1 MDNNKK
7 LSEPVEEERWALKEV
22 NTMKNPLAV
31 QILAL
36 SIQILALVVILL
48 KKYTLNVYFPV
59 YNVQTIS
66 SERGLLCMSFSNSLL
81 EQIFGSVFVC
91 MAI

>member
-7 LSEPVEEERWALKEV
+7 PSGPVEKERWALKEV
-22 NTMKNPLAV
+22 NPMKNPLAV

-48 KKYTLNVYFPV
+48 KK
-59 YNVQTIS
+59 
-66 SERGLLCMSFSNSLL
+66 
-81 EQIFGSVFVC
+81 
-91 MAI
+91 

>member
-7 LSEPVEEERWALKEV
+7 SSGPVEKERWALKEV

-48 KKYTLNVYFPV
+48 EIN
-59 YNVQTIS
+59 
-66 SERGLLCMSFSNSLL
+66 MDAA
-81 EQIFGSVFVC
+81 
-91 MAI
+91 AIKIAIKL

>member
-7 LSEPVEEERWALKEV
+7 PSEPVEEERWALKEV

-48 KKYTLNVYFPV
+48 KKCRADRDADRKDQRLTGP
-59 YNVQTIS
+59 
-66 SERGLLCMSFSNSLL
+66 
-81 EQIFGSVFVC
+81 
-91 MAI
+91 

>member
-1 MDNNKK
+1 MKDSKK
-7 LSEPVEEERWALKEV
+7 PGGPVEKERWALKEV

-48 KKYTLNVYFPV
+48 KK
-59 YNVQTIS
+59 
-66 SERGLLCMSFSNSLL
+66 
-81 EQIFGSVFVC
+81 
-91 MAI
+91 

>member
-7 LSEPVEEERWALKEV
+7 PSEPSEAERWTLKEV
-22 NTMKNPLAV
+22 NTMKNPLAI

-48 KKYTLNVYFPV
+48 KK
-59 YNVQTIS
+59 
-66 SERGLLCMSFSNSLL
+66 
-81 EQIFGSVFVC
+81 
-91 MAI
+91 

>member
-1 MDNNKK
+1 MDNHKK
-7 LSEPVEEERWALKEV
+7 PSEPAEEERRALKEV

-48 KKYTLNVYFPV
+48 KK
-59 YNVQTIS
+59 
-66 SERGLLCMSFSNSLL
+66 
-81 EQIFGSVFVC
+81 
-91 MAI
+91 

>member
-7 LSEPVEEERWALKEV
+7 SSGPVEKERWALKEV

-48 KKYTLNVYFPV
+48 KK
-59 YNVQTIS
+59 
-66 SERGLLCMSFSNSLL
+66 
-81 EQIFGSVFVC
+81 
-91 MAI
+91 

>member
-7 LSEPVEEERWALKEV
+7 PSGPVGKERWSLKEV

-48 KKYTLNVYFPV
+48 KK
-59 YNVQTIS
+59 
-66 SERGLLCMSFSNSLL
+66 
-81 EQIFGSVFVC
+81 
-91 MAI
+91 

>member
-7 LSEPVEEERWALKEV
+7 PSEPVKEERRALKEA

-31 QILAL
+31 QVLAL

-48 KKYTLNVYFPV
+48 KK
-59 YNVQTIS
+59 
-66 SERGLLCMSFSNSLL
+66 
-81 EQIFGSVFVC
+81 
-91 MAI
+91 

>member
-7 LSEPVEEERWALKEV
+7 PSGLVEEERWALKEV

-48 KKYTLNVYFPV
+48 KK
-59 YNVQTIS
+59 
-66 SERGLLCMSFSNSLL
+66 
-81 EQIFGSVFVC
+81 
-91 MAI
+91 

>member
-7 LSEPVEEERWALKEV
+7 PSEPAEEERWALKEV
-22 NTMKNPLAV
+22 NTMKNPLAI

-48 KKYTLNVYFPV
+48 QQLEHKGETC
-59 YNVQTIS
+59 YNAVN
-66 SERGLLCMSFSNSLL
+66 RKC
-81 EQIFGSVFVC
+81 
-91 MAI
+91 

>member
-1 MDNNKK
+1 MMAARQQPKPPGSQPGKVAGANRRRKAKEMDNNKK
-7 LSEPVEEERWALKEV
+7 PSEPLEPERWALKEV

-48 KKYTLNVYFPV
+48 KK
-59 YNVQTIS
+59 
-66 SERGLLCMSFSNSLL
+66 
-81 EQIFGSVFVC
+81 
-91 MAI
+91 

>member
-1 MDNNKK
+1 MDNNKNP
-7 LSEPVEEERWALKEV
+7 SGPVEEERRALKEV

-48 KKYTLNVYFPV
+48 KK
-59 YNVQTIS
+59 
-66 SERGLLCMSFSNSLL
+66 
-81 EQIFGSVFVC
+81 
-91 MAI
+91 

>member
-1 MDNNKK
+1 MDNHKK
-7 LSEPVEEERWALKEV
+7 PSKPVEEERWALKEV

-48 KKYTLNVYFPV
+48 KK
-59 YNVQTIS
+59 
-66 SERGLLCMSFSNSLL
+66 
-81 EQIFGSVFVC
+81 
-91 MAI
+91 

>member
-1 MDNNKK
+1 MNNNKK
-7 LSEPVEEERWALKEV
+7 PNEPAEEERWALKEV

-48 KKYTLNVYFPV
+48 KK
-59 YNVQTIS
+59 
-66 SERGLLCMSFSNSLL
+66 
-81 EQIFGSVFVC
+81 
-91 MAI
+91 

>member
-1 MDNNKK
+1 MNNNKK
-7 LSEPVEEERWALKEV
+7 PIAPAEEERWALKEV

-48 KKYTLNVYFPV
+48 KK
-59 YNVQTIS
+59 
-66 SERGLLCMSFSNSLL
+66 
-81 EQIFGSVFVC
+81 
-91 MAI
+91 

>member
-1 MDNNKK
+1 MIHTSSLFFIVPQERGAHKEVNHMNNNRKP
-7 LSEPVEEERWALKEV
+7 SEPVEEERWALKEV

-48 KKYTLNVYFPV
+48 KK
-59 YNVQTIS
+59 
-66 SERGLLCMSFSNSLL
+66 
-81 EQIFGSVFVC
+81 
-91 MAI
+91 

>member
-1 MDNNKK
+1 MENNKK
-7 LSEPVEEERWALKEV
+7 PSGPVEKERWALKEV

-48 KKYTLNVYFPV
+48 KK
-59 YNVQTIS
+59 
-66 SERGLLCMSFSNSLL
+66 
-81 EQIFGSVFVC
+81 
-91 MAI
+91 

>member
-1 MDNNKK
+1 MQSTNCGQVNTKGGEPHGQQQK
-7 LSEPVEEERWALKEV
+7 PSEPAEEERWALKEV

-48 KKYTLNVYFPV
+48 KK
-59 YNVQTIS
+59 
-66 SERGLLCMSFSNSLL
+66 
-81 EQIFGSVFVC
+81 
-91 MAI
+91 

>member
-7 LSEPVEEERWALKEV
+7 PSGPVEKERWALKEV

-48 KKYTLNVYFPV
+48 EIN
-59 YNVQTIS
+59 
-66 SERGLLCMSFSNSLL
+66 MDAA
-81 EQIFGSVFVC
+81 
-91 MAI
+91 AIKIAIKL

>member
-1 MDNNKK
+1 MNNNRKP
-7 LSEPVEEERWALKEV
+7 SEPSETERWALKEV

-48 KKYTLNVYFPV
+48 KK
-59 YNVQTIS
+59 
-66 SERGLLCMSFSNSLL
+66 
-81 EQIFGSVFVC
+81 
-91 MAI
+91 

>member
-1 MDNNKK
+1 MNNNKK
-7 LSEPVEEERWALKEV
+7 PSEPAEEERWAMKEV

-48 KKYTLNVYFPV
+48 KK
-59 YNVQTIS
+59 
-66 SERGLLCMSFSNSLL
+66 
-81 EQIFGSVFVC
+81 
-91 MAI
+91 